1 MKRFVIYMLL
11 VAAVAAS
18 CTRGERPTGE
28 LAVPIV
34 DYSGL
39 EPYLNKSND
48 TTYIVNFWAT
58 WCTPCVE
65 ELPYLEKLSREYSN
79 GPVKVLLVNLDF
91 PKYYDSRL
99 LPFLKEHDITAQV
112 IMLDDSDTNT
122 WINKISPEWQGSI
135 PATVIYRGTKRQ
147 FFERAFTYEEL
158 VEIVEEF

>member
-79 GPVKVLLVNLDF
+79 GP
-91 PKYYDSRL
+91 
-99 LPFLKEHDITAQV
+99 
-112 IMLDDSDTNT
+112 
-122 WINKISPEWQGSI
+122 
-135 PATVIYRGTKRQ
+135 
-147 FFERAFTYEEL
+147 
-158 VEIVEEF
+158 